1 MKILVANVGSTSFK
15 YKLFDMTDESVL
27 TEGRIE
33 RVGSDASPITHR
45 ARGKPPIEGTASIP
59 NYPAAIA
66 KAMEWI
72 TDARHGVVS
81 DLSGISA
88 VGFKTVHLKDRPGAY
103 LLTEEVLEKMA
114 EYNDLVPVHNPPYIK
129 AIRIFRKMFPDLP
142 LVGLFEPAFH
152 VSIPDYAYIYG
163 VPYAWYERYG
173 VRKVGFHGASHRY
186 VSERVPERLGVPAEG
201 LKLVSCHLGGSSSL
215 CAVKDGRS
223 VDTSMGFSAQDGIL
237 NAARTGDL
245 DVFAVLHVM
254 DREGL
259 STDDVRTILSK
270 QSGLLGISGVSEDM
284 RDLEAAA
291 ERGNDRARLAIEAFC
306 YGVKKTIGAYAAAMG
321 GLDALAFAG
330 GIGEKSAKVRAKVC
344 EELAFLGVRLD
355 KERNRSCTGEET
367 ISSEDSPVKVLVV
380 QTNEELIVARETA
393 SIVNNLRSQKRRASC

>member
-15 YKLFDMTDESVL
+15 YKLFDMTDESL
-27 TEGRIE
+27 LAEGRIE
-33 RVGSDASPITHR
+33 RVGGDASPVAHR
-45 ARGKPPIEGTASIP
+45 ALGKAPIEGTASIP
-59 NYPAAIA
+59 DYPAAIA
-66 KAMEWI
+66 KAVEWI
-72 TDARHGVVS
+72 TDERHGAVS

-88 VGFKTVHLKDRPGAY
+88 VGFKTVHLKGKPGAY
-103 LLTEEVLEKMA
+103 LLTEEILEKMA
-114 EYNDLVPVHNPPYIK
+114 EYTDLVPLHNPPYIK
-129 AIRIFRKMFPDLP
+129 AIRIFQKMFPDLP

-163 VPYAWYERYG
+163 VPYTWYEKYG

-186 VSERVPERLGVPAEG
+186 ISERVPELLGISSEG

-215 CAVKDGRS
+215 CAVKDGKS

-237 NAARTGDL
+237 NAARTGAV
-245 DVFAVLHVM
+245 DVFAVLHVR

-259 STDDVRTILSK
+259 SSDDVRTILSK

-284 RDLEAAA
+284 RDLEEAA
-291 ERGNDRARLAIEAFC
+291 RNGNDRARLAIEAFC

-321 GLDALAFAG
+321 GLDVIAFAG
-330 GIGEKSAKVRAKVC
+330 GIGEKSFNVRAKVC
-344 EELAFLGVRLD
+344 EGLEFLGVRLD
-355 KERNRSCTGEET
+355 EERNRSCTGEEI

-380 QTNEELIVARETA
+380 KTNEEIIVARETMRVV
-393 SIVNNLRSQKRRASC
+393 SNTFS

>member
-15 YKLFDMTDESVL
+15 YKLFDMTGEMIL
-27 TEGRIE
+27 AEGRIE
-33 RVGSDASPITHR
+33 RVGSDASPIAHR
-45 ARGKPPIEGTASIP
+45 ARGKPPMEGTASIP
-59 NYPAAIA
+59 DYPAAIA
-66 KAMEWI
+66 KAIAWI
-72 TDARHGVVS
+72 TDEQVGAVS

-103 LLTEEVLEKMA
+103 LLTEEILEKMA

-152 VSIPDYAYIYG
+152 ATIPDYAYIYG
-163 VPYAWYERYG
+163 VPYTWYEKYG

-186 VSERVPERLGVPAEG
+186 VSERVPEVLGVSAEG

-215 CAVKDGRS
+215 CAVKDGQS

-259 STDDVRTILSK
+259 SSDEVRTILSK

-284 RDLEAAA
+284 RDLEEAA
-291 ERGNDRARLAIEAFC
+291 RSGNDRARLAIEAFC
-306 YGVKKTIGAYAAAMG
+306 YGVKKTIGAYAAVMG
-321 GLDALAFAG
+321 GLDAVAFAG
-330 GIGEKSAKVRAKVC
+330 GIGEKSVNVRAKVC
-344 EELAFLGVRLD
+344 EGLAFLGVRLD
-355 KERNRSCTGEET
+355 AERNRSCSGEGI

-380 QTNEELIVARETA
+380 KTNEEIIVARETVRV
-393 SIVNNLRSQKRRASC
+393 VNNNHS